1 MMTQYLFCKIKYLL
15 YNETMEKVKL
25 LESIQDIN
33 HLIVRFV
40 ESELRHRSKYDIRY
54 SHYEIIRLLMINKSL
69 TMKDLSQ
76 KVMKHKS
83 TVTSLVRKL
92 YDYKLLDLQKDK
104 RDDRKQI
111 VSITLKGKS
120 LQGMINSI
128 EQKILL
134 IIHKEL
140 TVKDQN
146 EALLHLNK
154 MQESLKVEYA

>member
-1 MMTQYLFCKIKYLL
+1 ML
-15 YNETMEKVKL
+15 YNDQVEKIKL

-33 HLIVRFV
+33 HQIVRFV
-40 ESELRHRSKYDIRY
+40 ESELRLRTKYDIKY

-69 TMKDLSQ
+69 TMKQLAT
-76 KVMKHKS
+76 KVFKHKS

-92 YDYKLLDLQKDK
+92 HTHDLLVLQKDK
-104 RDDRKQI
+104 KDDRKQI
-111 VSITLKGKS
+111 VSISKKGKTFEG
-120 LQGMINSI
+120 LINSI

-146 EALLHLNK
+146 NALIYLNK
-154 MQESLKVEYA
+154 MQDSLKLEYV

>member
-1 MMTQYLFCKIKYLL
+1 ML
-15 YNETMEKVKL
+15 YNGQVEKIKL

-33 HLIVRFV
+33 HHIVRFV
-40 ESELRHRSKYDIRY
+40 ESELRLRTKYDIKY

-69 TMKDLSQ
+69 TMKQLAAQ
-76 KVMKHKS
+76 VFKHKS

-92 YDYKLLDLQKDK
+92 HDYDLLILQKDK
-104 RDDRKQI
+104 KDDRKQI
-111 VSITLKGKS
+111 VSISKKGKTFEG
-120 LQGMINSI
+120 LINAI

-146 EALLHLNK
+146 DALMYLNK
-154 MQESLKVEYA
+154 MQDSLKLEYA